1 MKLDLRVFT
10 GETMDTERFQKNIEQ
25 ADSNSLRIGAANRVL
40 QLLQKLRYSNN
51 ENSAKRWVWELCQNA
66 KDICNNTGKVKIA
79 IAFDEGNKKVVFKH
93 NGKAFSITNVMSL
106 INQSSSKDRNDGV
119 QRTSGKFGT
128 GFLTTH
134 LLSEIVDLSGIL
146 ETEAGGF
153 SNFHFTL
160 DRTGH
165 EQKEIVRAMEKAV
178 QQLMECTPLRDVP
191 DWEAYNTIFEYALD
205 EDGIEVAKQGIENLR
220 VTAPF
225 VLSMIEDIEEIFLE
239 STGEVFRYNQ
249 SHTSQEENA
258 LVHEI
263 LYESKITKKNIYILN
278 LTEDGLAI
286 SAGLERNN
294 NSVNFISFAKGQP
307 KLFCDFPL
315 IGTEDF
321 PFPVVINSSDFN
333 PTEPRD
339 GIYLSCK
346 SKNRI
351 DDEIEQNRKII
362 EKACGLY
369 TKLLAYAAKRCW
381 GGIYHIT
388 HIDTYEKKDWYDEEW
403 IKAIINNCKDTI
415 LNTEIIQTSKNEML
429 ALQDWS
435 GVEQVYIIS
444 DANTE
449 IREEIWELL
458 YPIMP
463 ERIPCKAN
471 IHDWYFS
478 LWSGCNRYTLKNL
491 TEQLQEYGGI
501 EQLQEAMPDYNWQDW
516 LLRYYDLVE
525 KNKKLQEYIFANKIR
540 ILPDQSGKFHCVS
553 ELHYDKDILEEYKN
567 ILDKLGADCR
577 SWLLDSD
584 LPNREWFQAENVEN
598 GQMLRLIEDRLEE
611 ADGGI
616 RSSILF
622 LMVFYYEKDNE
633 NLDIQQKICRYASD
647 IFKTN
652 AFMLEV
658 PLISK
663 KILQEALKYT
673 LTCVADKISEYADLK
688 HLSLYMSK
696 SMEDT
701 TGFLA
706 EFIEFIVQTGYEN
719 LINKSK
725 RPILPNQNGIFVIKD
740 DIFLDSD
747 MDETLKELA
756 VSAGY
761 DIKAELLMKQVY
773 LKMPENRVKKD
784 CDIVPAISQYVN
796 ANRTSKDDKVRTNFK
811 KLLLWMTD
819 NSDKAK
825 EIFPELYKN
834 KHYLYD
840 DEEITSNIRKA
851 EILDDI
857 MEKYSITSAKNL
869 EEIIRIGQ
877 VGSPE
882 ENVRSEI
889 TPAVL
894 LQYGI
899 ESEEALNQAFTD
911 DDFAEQF
918 YRPTKHNQETYEYVK
933 SILER
938 SKTNIFSYLRQREDY
953 DLSEIHPASDTIFI
967 IKKNGKEIYL
977 LARPSDGGEVRI
989 YYREEQDILDY
1000 SRDWELWVEDG
1011 KLEPKKLTFGKI
1023 IKLTGLNR
1031 IPLRG
1036 L

>member
-1 MKLDLRVFT
+1 
-10 GETMDTERFQKNIEQ
+10 MDTERFQRNIEQ

-51 ENSAKRWVWELCQNA
+51 ENSAKRWIWELCQNA
-66 KDICNNTGKVKIA
+66 KDICNNSGRVKIA
-79 IAFDEGNKKVVFKH
+79 IDFDEGNKKVVFKH
-93 NGKAFSITNVMSL
+93 NGKAFSITNAMSL
-106 INQSSSKDRNDGV
+106 INQSSSKDRNDGI

-146 ETEAGGF
+146 ETEAGSF

-165 EQKEIVRAMEKAV
+165 EQKEIVRAMEIAV
-178 QQLMECTPLRDVP
+178 QQLKECTPLQEIP
-191 DWEAYNTIFEYALD
+191 DWEAYNTSFEYVLD
-205 EDGIEVAKQGIENLR
+205 EDGIEVAMQGIENLR

-225 VLSMIEDIEEIFLE
+225 VLSMMRDIEEIFLE
-239 STGEVFRYNQ
+239 STGEMFRYKQ
-249 SHTSQEENA
+249 SYISQETHT

-263 LYESKITKKNIYILN
+263 LYESGITKKNIYILN
-278 LTEDGLAI
+278 LTEDGVTI
-286 SAGLERNN
+286 SAGLECNN
-294 NSVNFISFAKGQP
+294 NSVNFVSFAKGLP

-339 GIYLSCK
+339 GVYLSCK
-346 SKNRI
+346 SKTRI

-369 TKLLAYAAKRCW
+369 TKLLAYASKRSW

-388 HIDTYEKKDWYDEEW
+388 HIDTYEKRDWYDEEW
-403 IKAIINNCKDTI
+403 IKVVINNCKDSI
-415 LNTEIIQTSKNEML
+415 LSTDIVRTSKDEMM

-435 GVEQVYIIS
+435 GEEQVYIIS
-444 DANTE
+444 DTNTE
-449 IREEIWELL
+449 IREELWDLL

-478 LWSGCNRYTLKNL
+478 LWSDCNRYTLKTL
-491 TEQLQEYGGI
+491 TGQLQEYGGI
-501 EQLQEAMPDYNWQDW
+501 EQLQEAMLNYNWQDW
-516 LLRYYDLVE
+516 LLKYYDLVE

-540 ILPDQSGKFHCVS
+540 IIPDQRGRFHCVS
-553 ELHYDKDILEEYKN
+553 ELRYDKDILEEYKN
-567 ILDKLGADCR
+567 ILDKLGADSR
-577 SWLLDSD
+577 SWLIDSNI
-584 LPNREWFQAENVEN
+584 LNREWFQAEDVEN
-598 GQMLRLIEDRLEE
+598 GQMLRSIEARLEE
-611 ADGGI
+611 ADRGVK
-616 RSSILF
+616 SSILF
-622 LMVFYYEKDNE
+622 QMVFYCEKNNE
-633 NLDIQQKICRYASD
+633 NLEIQRKVCGYANDIL
-647 IFKTN
+647 KTN
-652 AFMLEV
+652 DFMREV
-658 PLISK
+658 PMISK

-673 LTCVADKISEYADLK
+673 ITCVANKISECGDLE
-688 HLSLYMSK
+688 HLSQYILK
-696 SMEDT
+696 SMENT
-701 TGFLA
+701 IGFLA

-719 LINKSK
+719 LINQPT
-725 RPILPNQNGIFVIKD
+725 RPILPNQNGMFVIKD

-756 VSAGY
+756 VRAGY
-761 DIKAELLMKQVY
+761 DIRAELLMKQVY

-784 CDIVPAISQYVN
+784 CDIVPSILQYVN
-796 ANRTSKDDKVRTNFK
+796 ANRTSKDDMVRSNFK
-811 KLLLWMTD
+811 KLLLWMID
-819 NSDKAK
+819 NNEKAK

-851 EILDDI
+851 EMFDDI
-857 MEKYSITSAKNL
+857 MEKYSITSAKTL

-877 VGSPE
+877 AGAQE
-882 ENVRSEI
+882 ADVRSEI

-938 SKTNIFSYLRQREDY
+938 SKTNIFSYLKQREEY
-953 DLSEIHPASDTIFI
+953 DLSEIYTVSDTIFA

-977 LARPSDGGEVRI
+977 MARPSDGGEVRI

-1000 SRDWELWVEDG
+1000 SMDWELWVEDG
-1011 KLEPKKLTFGKI
+1011 KSKPKKLTFGKI

-1036 L
+1036 M

>member
-1 MKLDLRVFT
+1 
-10 GETMDTERFQKNIEQ
+10 MDTERFQKNIEQ

-747 MDETLKELA
+747 MVETLKELA

>member
-1 MKLDLRVFT
+1 
-10 GETMDTERFQKNIEQ
+10 
-25 ADSNSLRIGAANRVL
+25 
-40 QLLQKLRYSNN
+40 
-51 ENSAKRWVWELCQNA
+51 
-66 KDICNNTGKVKIA
+66 
-79 IAFDEGNKKVVFKH
+79 
-93 NGKAFSITNVMSL
+93 MSL

-146 ETEAGGF
+146 ETEAGSF

-249 SHTSQEENA
+249 SHTSQEENVF
-258 LVHEI
+258 VHEI
-263 LYESKITKKNIYILN
+263 LYKSKITKKNIYILN

-403 IKAIINNCKDTI
+403 LKAIINNCKDTI

-435 GVEQVYIIS
+435 GVEQVNIIS

-540 ILPDQSGKFHCVS
+540 ILPDQRGKFHCVS
-553 ELHYDKDILEEYKN
+553 ELYYDKDILEEYKN

-584 LPNREWFQAENVEN
+584 LPNREWFQVENVEN

-622 LMVFYYEKDNE
+622 LMVFYYEKNNE

-673 LTCVADKISEYADLK
+673 LTCVADKISECADLK

-938 SKTNIFSYLRQREDY
+938 SRTNIFSYLRQREDY

-967 IKKNGKEIYL
+967 IKKNGREIYL

-1011 KLEPKKLTFGKI
+1011 KSEPKKLTFGKI

>member
-1 MKLDLRVFT
+1 
-10 GETMDTERFQKNIEQ
+10 MDTERFQKNIEQ

>member
-146 ETEAGGF
+146 ETEAGSF

-435 GVEQVYIIS
+435 GAEQVYIIS

-478 LWSGCNRYTLKNL
+478 LWSGCNTYTLKNL

-540 ILPDQSGKFHCVS
+540 ILPDQRGKFHCVS

-577 SWLLDSD
+577 SRLLDSD
-584 LPNREWFQAENVEN
+584 IPNREWFQAENVEN

-611 ADGGI
+611 ADGRI

-673 LTCVADKISEYADLK
+673 LTCVADKISECADLK

-938 SKTNIFSYLRQREDY
+938 SRTNIFSYLRQREDY

-1011 KLEPKKLTFGKI
+1011 KSEPKKLTFGKI